1 MGEAAAAAARLP
13 TSAGCCCCC
22 RSAQLPTLHAPADD
36 SCTASLFLSFSLFV
50 FSRALY
56 TRMCTH
62 TFIHTRQISLSLSLS
77 FSLSLSWAVF
87 YSSCAARLPYLCEA
101 TNENPAGGAPAV
113 GLLPFLHT
121 GVRLAA
127 WGYNPSAR
135 CSMGPNFYLRLFFSF
150 IPWLLFP
157 RTFFSLF
164 FSPKSCTLS
173 TILGLCHFTSIRFEH
188 CLRRYIDF

>member
-1 MGEAAAAAARLP
+1 MCVCICRCVRIERKRERERGRAGGRSSSSSSSPAYLSRLLLLLPLGTTSHASCARRRLVHGL
-13 TSAGCCCCC
+13 S
-22 RSAQLPTLHAPADD
+22 L
-36 SCTASLFLSFSLFV
+36 SLFLSLRPL
-50 FSRALY
+50 SRTIHAHVHTHIY
-56 TRMCTH
+56 TH
-62 TFIHTRQISLSLSLS
+62 EADLSLSLSL
-77 FSLSLSWAVF
+77 FLSLSLSWAVF

-157 RTFFSLF
+157 RTFFLSLF
-164 FSPKSCTLS
+164 FS
-173 TILGLCHFTSIRFEH
+173 
-188 CLRRYIDF
+188 